1 MSSNSTQP
9 QTPITG
15 LEVPRAPHAGML
27 ATSSQW
33 KRAALMAKSASACRE
48 TNSDDSEDEVDT
60 KRQIKYGSGF
70 QAAKAIIHEYCDYS
84 TIHGIRYLGEKKR
97 PWLERLFWVSVFL
110 LSIFTC
116 FKLTMNIWDKWNNNP
131 VIVSFAEKSTPVWQI
146 PFPTV
151 TVCPETKSRQ
161 SVFNFTNAYWQ
172 IRDFRGNVTGVKDF
186 NEHDYLFYDA
196 VSQVCDPPLHD
207 IPVGDARRKGIEIID
222 TLTEVK
228 PLFND
233 TFLDCKWR
241 NSPTK
246 CKEIFHKVVTE
257 DGVCYSFN
265 ALSPAEIYR
274 AEGIIPDI
282 IFREEN
288 RLTTEWTVEDG
299 YSLSANE
306 STYPHRVLGPGAKAG
321 LYLFMGGIEEDFDD
335 MCRGPV
341 QGFKILLHTP
351 GEVAQTSRQY
361 FRIPFDQEVLI
372 SIRPKIITTSDG
384 LKHYEPHRRQCYFQR
399 ERRLRYFNTY
409 SQTNCELE
417 CLANFT
423 LSECGCVKFSM
434 PHNVNVPVCGLGN
447 LTCYNEAE
455 DKLLVQEFNQSVA
468 TKADNVRGQT
478 DCNCLPSCTSIAYE
492 AEISQADF
500 DYKTVAK
507 KDKSEE
513 DDEAKRQGM
522 KMSRVSI
529 FFKEAQFLTSR
540 RSELYGTTDFLANCG
555 GLLGLFM
562 GVSTLSIVE
571 LVYFCTV
578 RLISNLRM
586 RRKTR
591 KELSQA
597 ANKEA

>member
-1 MSSNSTQP
+1 MSSYSTEP
-9 QTPITG
+9 QMPIVD
-15 LEVPRAPHAGML
+15 LEVPPKQFNPVSL
-27 ATSSQW
+27 ATSNQW

-48 TNSDDSEDEVDT
+48 SDDSEDEVDT
-60 KRQIKYGSGF
+60 KQQIKYGSGF
-70 QAAKAIIHEYCDYS
+70 QAAMAIIHEYCDYS

-110 LSIFTC
+110 LSICTC

-131 VIVSFAEKSTPVWQI
+131 VIVSFAEKSTPVWEI
-146 PFPTV
+146 PFPSV
-151 TVCPETKSRQ
+151 TVCSETKSRQ
-161 SVFNFTNAYWQ
+161 RAFNFTDKYWQ
-172 IRDFRGNVTGVKDF
+172 IRDFKNNVTGVINFTDEEKATF
-186 NEHDYLFYDA
+186 GS
-196 VSQVCDPPLHD
+196 VTQVCDAHLHD
-207 IPVGDARRKGIEIID
+207 IKYGFDLRRGIEIID
-222 TLTEVK
+222 ELSALAPSFEES
-228 PLFND
+228 
-233 TFLDCKWR
+233 FLDCKWR
-241 NSPTK
+241 NNPIK
-246 CKEIFHKVVTE
+246 CNEIFHKYVTDE
-257 DGVCYSFN
+257 GVCYSFN
-265 ALSPAEIYR
+265 SLSPAEIFR

-282 IFREEN
+282 IFREDN
-288 RLTTEWTVEDG
+288 RMNSEWSVESGYNINAKTE
-299 YSLSANE
+299 
-306 STYPHRVLGPGAKAG
+306 TYPNRVLGPGAKAG
-321 LYLFMGGIEEDFDD
+321 LYLFLGGMELDFDD

-351 GEVAQTSRQY
+351 GEVPQVAKQY

-384 LKHYEPHRRQCYFQR
+384 LKYYEPQRRQCYFQD
-399 ERRLRYFNTY
+399 ERHLRYFNIY
-409 SQTNCELE
+409 SQSNCELE
-417 CLANFT
+417 CLANYT
-423 LSECGCVKFSM
+423 LKVCECVKFSM
-434 PHNVNVPVCGLGN
+434 PRNMNAPVCGAGRLQ
-447 LTCYNEAE
+447 CYNDAE
-455 DKLLVQEFNQSVA
+455 DELLLKEFQQGMSQDGENTRA
-468 TKADNVRGQT
+468 ET

-500 DYKTVAK
+500 DYKTVA
-507 KDKSEE
+507 
-513 DDEAKRQGM
+513 RQNPNGQQQQQKQEGM

-529 FFKEAQFLTSR
+529 SFKEAQFLTSR

-591 KELSQA
+591 RELSLA